1 MSEEI
6 IKNQPGTS
14 GDLGGTQP
22 GLYQGQGAFASGS
35 EAGEN
40 VPGNYLN
47 GAAIGNIAT
56 PLLGATD
63 GPNAVNPSGD
73 AGSGILRPEQARRF
87 IDYVWD
93 ATVLAKDGRRVTMR
107 ANTMELEKVNVG
119 ERVIRAAAQGLGD
132 YTNAGA
138 QFTKVELTTKKI
150 RLDWEVSA
158 EALEDGIEG
167 GALEDH
173 LVRLMTNAFANDIE
187 DLAINGTGSGNDAF
201 LSIMNGFVNKA
212 KTGDAHESVVTVADN
227 AWTTD
232 VMQNI
237 ILAMPRKYR
246 ALKNN
251 LKFYAGTDAFQ
262 GIIKHNGTLADAIAE
277 AFAGTP
283 AGTPANRQA
292 YLDGNGQTF
301 GGARTT
307 RVLGIDVQEVP
318 YYPAGYVDLTFPQNR
333 VWGFQRDITVN
344 REYKPKKDTIEYTV
358 FVRFGIQWEEEDA
371 IAFADAGAD
380 S

>member
-14 GDLGGTQP
+14 GNLGGTQP

-47 GAAIGNIAT
+47 GGALGNLDT
-56 PLLGATD
+56 PLLGVTGGA
-63 GPNAVNPSGD
+63 NAVNPSGD

-119 ERVIRAAAQGLGD
+119 ERVIRAAAQALGD

-138 QFTKVELTTKKI
+138 TFTKVELTTKKI

-187 DLAINGTGSGNDAF
+187 DLAINGDGATGNF

-307 RVLGIDVQEVP
+307 RVLGVDVQEVP

-333 VWGFQRDITVN
+333 IWGFQRDITVN

-358 FVRFGIQWEEEDA
+358 FVRFGVQWEEQDA
-371 IAFADAGAD
+371 IAFADAASD
-380 S
+380 D